1 MYFQRFKSKDLERWK
16 NNENR
21 LPMIIKG
28 ARQTGKTFLVNEFG
42 KNFSNF
48 FELNFQKDKLIHDF
62 FISDNRP
69 SKIVEKLEI
78 YLKKKINMTEDLIFF
93 DEIQDCPEALNSL
106 KYFAEEY
113 PQSCIIG
120 AGSLLGLYLSQH
132 TFPVGKVQ
140 FETLYPMSFA
150 EYLQAKNESNLALAL
165 HNFDSSKIEDIK
177 LINSFHGYL
186 LDLLKE
192 FFIVGG
198 MPKVVS
204 TFLETKNVLSARE
217 VQLAL
222 LTSYQADFAKF
233 SGPLDALKIFSVFE
247 NIPKQL
253 AKDNRKFQFNLLKKG
268 SRYNE
273 FSSCI
278 DWLTAAGLVYKVPI
292 LNHVE
297 IPLKTCQQENI
308 FKLYLFD
315 VGLLGAL
322 SELPLE
328 AFMYEGSLFKTFKG
342 AFSENFFLQEFR
354 SNRSESFY
362 SWLGKTS
369 EIDFLFQDE
378 IKMNFWPI
386 EVKSGESGKLKSL
399 NVFCEIYSLMWKT
412 RCSARALEINE
423 QAQFRNFPLY
433 LAGKV

>member
-1 MYFQRFKSKDLERWK
+1 MNIGVVMYFQRFKSKDLERWK

-78 YLKKKINMTEDLIFF
+78 YLKK
-93 DEIQDCPEALNSL
+93 
-106 KYFAEEY
+106 
-113 PQSCIIG
+113 
-120 AGSLLGLYLSQH
+120 
-132 TFPVGKVQ
+132 
-140 FETLYPMSFA
+140 
-150 EYLQAKNESNLALAL
+150 KNESNLALAL

>member
-1 MYFQRFKSKDLERWK
+1 MNIGVVMYFQRFKSKDLERWK

-177 LINSFHGYL
+177 LINSL
-186 LDLLKE
+186 
-192 FFIVGG
+192 
-198 MPKVVS
+198 
-204 TFLETKNVLSARE
+204 
-217 VQLAL
+217 
-222 LTSYQADFAKF
+222 
-233 SGPLDALKIFSVFE
+233 
-247 NIPKQL
+247 
-253 AKDNRKFQFNLLKKG
+253 
-268 SRYNE
+268 
-273 FSSCI
+273 
-278 DWLTAAGLVYKVPI
+278 
-292 LNHVE
+292 
-297 IPLKTCQQENI
+297 
-308 FKLYLFD
+308 
-315 VGLLGAL
+315 
-322 SELPLE
+322 
-328 AFMYEGSLFKTFKG
+328 
-342 AFSENFFLQEFR
+342 
-354 SNRSESFY
+354 
-362 SWLGKTS
+362 
-369 EIDFLFQDE
+369 
-378 IKMNFWPI
+378 
-386 EVKSGESGKLKSL
+386 
-399 NVFCEIYSLMWKT
+399 
-412 RCSARALEINE
+412 
-423 QAQFRNFPLY
+423 
-433 LAGKV
+433 